1 MFRFYAFSVY
11 FVIALIYPAQ
21 ILAHG
26 GGLNASGC
34 HNQRSTGGYHCH
46 RRQANLA
53 PQLPT
58 ISTINNFTGNGL
70 LQSLESNPEPKE
82 HDRDILLERIRQLKE
97 ENRKL
102 RSRLGKSQPEKKVA
116 QNQSGLPSIQGWHR
130 NKIRT
135 SYGPPRQVKSVD
147 GYTDW
152 IYQAFRVRISK
163 QNIATEVYPVQ
174 KKSNHRQQLIPS
186 RAKTLKSISIRH
198 LIRSEQESI
207 KSVCS
212 TAKILKGPAA
222 YRNCL
227 ASQLKQ
233 LASAPRTGGTNHLTT
248 NELSSLQSVC
258 STAKILKGPAA
269 YRYCINGQ
277 LKQLAQTPKARD
289 YRHLPREEQESL
301 RSVCSTDKI
310 LKGPAAYRR
319 CINHQLNLLKNM

>member
-1 MFRFYAFSVY
+1 MFRFYAFSFCVLT
-11 FVIALIYPAQ
+11 ALGNP
-21 ILAHG
+21 ILTYAHG
-26 GGLNASGC
+26 GGLNGAGC
-34 HNQRSTGGYHCH
+34 HNNRSTGGYHCH
-46 RRQANLA
+46 GRSAVR
-53 PQLPT
+53 PQVPT
-58 ISTINNFTGNGL
+58 PSRVDSFTGNRLYQSFGINSKPTVDDRASL
-70 LQSLESNPEPKE
+70 LQRIQQLEN
-82 HDRDILLERIRQLKE
+82 
-97 ENRKL
+97 ENREL
-102 RSRLGKSQPEKKVA
+102 RNRIDQPQPEKTA
-116 QNQSGLPSIQGWHR
+116 ARDHQSALPSIKGWHR

-163 QNIATEVYPVQ
+163 QNIVMEVYPVQ
-174 KKSNHRQQLIPS
+174 KKPSRSQQLIPS

-248 NELSSLQSVC
+248 DELSSLQSVC

-319 CINHQLNLLKNM
+319 CINHQLNMLKNM